1 MSCRLDLIKPGLTT
15 CERECEQNIS
25 KLATFGQRREYKWNK
40 KFRVNLWAQTVQTGV
55 SHCHDALIEPN
66 WVWSWK
72 VFSVYKHCCKP
83 YKKQSTLYSPP
94 LFHTLIYAKTHI
106 KIYESCS
113 KIWNM
118 IHKFWTKWSCICQ
131 QSEDEF
137 LRRLMF
143 QRELPHSSEE
153 RLAEFERW

>member
-1 MSCRLDLIKPGLTT
+1 MSCRLDLIKQGLTT
-15 CERECEQNIS
+15 CEQECEQNIS

-40 KFRVNLWAQTVQTGV
+40 KFRPSLCAQTVQTGV
-55 SHCHDALIEPN
+55 SHCHHALMKPN

-113 KIWNM
+113 K
-118 IHKFWTKWSCICQ
+118 WSCICQ

-143 QRELPHSSEE
+143 HRELPHSSEE
-153 RLAEFERW
+153 FLAEFERW